1 MLQISLKA
9 ARVNAGLT
17 IKDASRLVKVSEDRL
32 RNFESGRT
40 PIPAHVFQRAARVY
54 GVPEQNLRPPIVDDG
69 EFDEEEKNLL
79 CTTF

>member
-17 IKDASRLVKVSEDRL
+17 IKTSSERLGVSEDRL
-32 RNFESGRT
+32 RNYESGRT
-40 PIPAHVFQRAARVY
+40 AIPTHVFQRMARVY
-54 GVPEQNLRPPIVDDG
+54 DIPEESLRPPIVDDG